1 MQTPSDV
8 NAREISWELYFEL
21 SLRGKT
27 HMKQNVC
34 AKMVDKGN
42 LNLHDRHTTQTYSEL
57 SFRINVFRGN
67 LHNNKGA
74 TSIILWIVFIQE
86 YNEQWYLHIY
96 IQHRPRIILLECRMS
111 ARKCKL
117 EWNTILDLI
126 KSWQTLVH
134 QSSSHFISFR
144 FKCHPLKPPFAWN
157 VSGVMESASLFQKSF

>member
-96 IQHRPRIILLECRMS
+96 IQHRPRIILLECKMS
-111 ARKCKL
+111 ARKCRKFLL
-117 EWNTILDLI
+117 EKKRLFSPTWWYLCSSLSFMELSSQFKILWIDLI
-126 KSWQTLVH
+126 EALCYT
-134 QSSSHFISFR
+134 
-144 FKCHPLKPPFAWN
+144 AA
-157 VSGVMESASLFQKSF
+157 SASHHSI